1 MDEEVLTKINAS
13 SQTLKDYVTKLFNGE
28 KQEQNSPFDSG
39 EMVNEDDLNHLLW
52 QRNEAFESL
61 NNIDFF
67 DQLGDNWHYDETLD
81 SAISNLKMNS
91 VSSRR
96 KDELFKRYRKQQEQ
110 KIGQRRKEL
119 EQKYAYQADNIKSYN
134 MFLLI
139 RWYIIMYHV

>member
-1 MDEEVLTKINAS
+1 M
-13 SQTLKDYVTKLFNGE
+13 
-28 KQEQNSPFDSG
+28 
-39 EMVNEDDLNHLLW
+39 NEDDLNHLLW

-96 KDELFKRYRKQQEQ
+96 KDELFKRYRK
-110 KIGQRRKEL
+110 
-119 EQKYAYQADNIKSYN
+119 
-134 MFLLI
+134 
-139 RWYIIMYHV
+139 